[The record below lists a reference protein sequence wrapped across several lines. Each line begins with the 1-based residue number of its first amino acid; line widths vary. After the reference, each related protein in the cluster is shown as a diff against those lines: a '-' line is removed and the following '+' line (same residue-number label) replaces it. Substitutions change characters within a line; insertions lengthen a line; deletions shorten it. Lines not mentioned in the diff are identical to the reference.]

1 MWLYA
6 RRALP
11 WGFVLGAT
19 AAGVSLFL
27 FGAWYQDG
35 FIGWQLPHL
44 GMLLLA
50 AAAAIWVDEPAAAVV
65 DATPRSLAWQRF
77 ARLAV
82 LLAPLTAGVLGV
94 AAWSSRFAQ
103 APFGHLLLE
112 AIGIL
117 LLTMSVAVAARR
129 LGRATPGDAAAA
141 IVGMA
146 VLVLLFIE
154 PLPRLV
160 QVFPGPGGEWA
171 ASSTLWSAVVAGAV
185 AYMSWDSLSDR
196 PTAR

>member
-1 MWLYA
+1 MLVYV

-11 WGFVLGAT
+11 WGLVLGAT
-19 AAGVSLFL
+19 AAGVCLFL
-27 FGAWYQDG
+27 LGAWVKDG

-50 AAAAIWVDEPAAAVV
+50 GAVAIWVDEPAAAVV

-82 LLAPLTAGVLGV
+82 LLAPCAAAATGV
-94 AAWSSRFAQ
+94 AVWSARLSQ

-112 AIGIL
+112 AIGIM

-129 LGRATPGDAAAA
+129 FGRATPGDAAAA
-141 IVGMA
+141 AVGMA

-160 QVFPGPGGEWA
+160 QVFPAPGGEWA
-171 ASSTLWSAVVAGAV
+171 ASSVLWTAVAACAI

-196 PTAR
+196 RPAR